1 VFSTC
6 NQQDQK
12 PELSTTEPAI
22 NGMDLQSSAADRDY
36 LQLKT
41 VQKVSNKR
49 INWTMIDG
57 PDSWMPQATSRCEAG
72 RLFLTVHKT
81 RVFWTVEG
89 AGTGSV

>member
-12 PELSTTEPAI
+12 PELSATEPAI

-36 LQLKT
+36 LQLKI

-49 INWTMIDG
+49 INWTMING
-57 PDSWMPQATSRCEAG
+57 PDSWMPQAASHCEAG

-81 RVFWTVEG
+81 SVFC
-89 AGTGSV
+89 TGRGPSFSCK